1 MVFVVLILGV
11 AVVRL
16 MAAILYER
24 SRFLRAIISTAVGV
38 GLGLWAL
45 HIVTGDMEFLITDKV
60 GLMSF
65 LNGLFFVPAL
75 LGVGASS
82 MLVTLGCSGDGTF
95 WSEYYRVGNV
105 SYGTWDVGLGLVG
118 NIIYAVLFA
127 TAVFTV
133 MYMFVWKFLFIAY
146 FAVQLIV
153 LLKTLFTKE

>member
-11 AVVRL
+11 AIVRL

-24 SRFLRAIISTAVGV
+24 SRFLRALVSTAVGV
-38 GLGLWAL
+38 GVGLWAL
-45 HIVTGDMEFLITDKV
+45 SIIMGDMEFLMSDDV
-60 GLMSF
+60 GLMGF

-75 LGVGASS
+75 LAVGASS
-82 MLVTLGCSGDGTF
+82 MMVTLGCTGDGTF
-95 WSEYYRVGNV
+95 WNEYYRVGNT
-105 SYGTWDVGLGLVG
+105 SYGSWDVGLGLVG

-146 FAVQLIV
+146 FVLQLIV
-153 LLKTLFTKE
+153 LLKTLLTKE